1 MKRIVGLMIA
11 VMSLLGLSV
20 SVRAETVM
28 PDVSVK
34 STVQEVLAALKQEK
48 TDKKKIQALVDEKV
62 LPLFDFTLMTK
73 RAVGPAWKTT
83 SAEQKKV
90 LVDEF
95 RDLLVRVFIAKAFT
109 DNGNRTVK
117 FEPLRYDEGDDQVT
131 VKTSILS
138 PGKEAIA
145 VDYDLKKTAAGW
157 KVVDLAIAGPRLAL
171 DIYNNQFRE
180 PLQQAGVDG
189 LIRFLTEKNRA
200 ADVNA
205 AAPVRKA
212 EAK

>member
-1 MKRIVGLMIA
+1 MKRIIGFALVGI
-11 VMSLLGLSV
+11 SLLGFV
-20 SVRAETVM
+20 SAAQAEM
-28 PDVSVK
+28 AAPELLVK
-34 STVQEVLAALKQEK
+34 NTVQEVLVALKQEK

-73 RAVGPAWKTT
+73 RAVGPNWKSAT
-83 SAEQKKV
+83 AEQKKV

-117 FEPLRYDEGDDQVT
+117 FEPLKYDEGDDQVT
-131 VKTSILS
+131 VKSLIQA

-145 VDYDLKKTAAGW
+145 VDYDLKKTATGW

-180 PLQQAGVDG
+180 PLQQSGVDG
-189 LIRFLTEKNRA
+189 LIKFLTEKNHA
-200 ADVNA
+200 AEVNA
-205 AAPVRKA
+205 ASARKA